1 MGRGKVGTVGGEAT
15 ANYCKKKKRAKE
27 KIERGV
33 GRSEPSVTKIPQTTS
48 TKKKGERK
56 EKRERERE
64 REKERGAGDRQSTK
78 KKHAHT

>member
-48 TKKKGERK
+48 KKKKGERK

-64 REKERGAGDRQSTK
+64 RERERSGRSAKYK
-78 KKHAHT
+78 KKHT